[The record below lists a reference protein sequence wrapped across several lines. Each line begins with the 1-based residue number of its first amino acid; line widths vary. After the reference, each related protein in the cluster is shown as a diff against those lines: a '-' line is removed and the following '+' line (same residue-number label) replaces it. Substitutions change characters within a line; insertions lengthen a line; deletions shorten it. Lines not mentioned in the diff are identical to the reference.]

1 MKNLTLSTIAQIC
14 SGTLVCADASLAATE
29 VNGIVSDSRLVEEGF
44 LFVAIKGTQVDG
56 HDYIDDAFTRGA
68 MAVLSQKELK
78 TDKPYIVVEDPY
90 IAVKI
95 IAEYYREAL
104 DIKVVA
110 VTGSVGKTSTKEM
123 VASVLTEKFNTL
135 KTNGNFNNE
144 LGVPLTIFRI
154 REEHEVAVLELGIS
168 DFGEMTRLA
177 KMARPDVAVI
187 TNIGYCHLE
196 KLGTREG
203 ILKAKTE
210 IFSYLS
216 EQGTI
221 ILNGDDDQLAT
232 VQDYKGIKPV
242 FYHLSDQTSGIYAD
256 QIRPNGLQGIYCT
269 LHYEDSVIEVR
280 INIPGTHM
288 IYNALA
294 AVCVGK
300 AFGMTDEEI
309 KRGIEK
315 VKPVTGRNNI
325 VEKDNVTV
333 IDDAYNANPV
343 SMKAGI
349 DVLAGV
355 EGRKVAVLGDMFEL
369 GEDEI
374 ALHRQ
379 IGEYLAGTDIDVIV
393 LCGERMNSA
402 YTYLLKECPQK
413 KLYYF
418 DRLKELLSEIDRII
432 LEDDTVL
439 IKASHG
445 MEFAKII
452 QYIR

>member
-1 MKNLTLSTIAQIC
+1 M
-14 SGTLVCADASLAATE
+14 
-29 VNGIVSDSRLVEEGF
+29 
-44 LFVAIKGTQVDG
+44 AIKGNQVDG
-56 HDYIDDAFTRGA
+56 HDYIEDAFQKGA
-68 MAVLSQKELK
+68 MAVISQKELE
-78 TDKPYIVVEDPY
+78 TDQPYIVVENPY
-90 IAVKI
+90 IAVKK
-95 IAEYYREAL
+95 IAKYYRECL

-110 VTGSVGKTSTKEM
+110 VTGSVGKTSTKEIIS
-123 VASVLTEKFNTL
+123 SVLSEKYNTL

-168 DFGEMTRLA
+168 DFGEMTRLSEMA
-177 KMARPDVAVI
+177 KPDVAVI

-196 KLGTREG
+196 NLGSRDG

-210 IFSYLS
+210 VFQYLS
-216 EQGTI
+216 KDGKI
-221 ILNGDDDQLAT
+221 ILNGDDDRLAT
-232 VQDYKGIKPV
+232 INEFEGIKPV
-242 FYHLSDQTSGIYAD
+242 FYHLENKTSGIYAD
-256 QIRPNGLQGIYCT
+256 HIKAKGLKGICCT
-269 LHYEDSVIEVR
+269 LHYEDTAIDVR
-280 INIPGTHM
+280 ISIPGTHM
-288 IYNALA
+288 VYNALA
-294 AVCVGK
+294 ALCVGK
-300 AFGMTDEEI
+300 AFGLTDEEI

-315 VKPVTGRNNI
+315 VKPVAGRNHI

-349 DVLAGV
+349 DVLTTV
-355 EGRKVAVLGDMFEL
+355 EGRKVAVLGDMLEL
-369 GEDEI
+369 GKNEI
-374 ALHRQ
+374 ALHRE
-379 IGEYLAGTDIDVIV
+379 IGEYLAKTNIDVIV
-393 LCGERMNSA
+393 LCGELMNNA
-402 YTYLLKECPQK
+402 YTYLLKECPEK

-445 MEFAKII
+445 MDFAKII